1 MNKKETL
8 IKLYNA
14 KVESCKDSNMWCGII
29 SDDVLDRIFKNE
41 EALTTIILD
50 LLEIPAFDNHMKDYV
65 NEVICDIAEGN
76 ESEGYAHS
84 VEQLV
89 DELLE

>member
-50 LLEIPAFDNHMKDYV
+50 LLEIPAFDNHI
-65 NEVICDIAEGN
+65 NEVAEGN
-76 ESEGYAHS
+76 ESDG
-84 VEQLV
+84 
-89 DELLE
+89 